1 MEFMVA
7 WYPLLKASIMVIVFI
22 VAVALVHFKWFK
34 TAGML
39 GVTIMIFAVF
49 APVKIDGTKTEGYH
63 KAQVKTQVQRYKYI
77 EKSEDTVVTKKK
89 TFAERMAEEKLRSD
103 TANKEVAH
111 EISN

>member
-7 WYPLLKASIMVIVFI
+7 WYPLLKASVM
-22 VAVALVHFKWFK
+22 VAVFVIAVVLVHFKWFK
-34 TAGML
+34 TVGVL
-39 GVTIMIFAVF
+39 GVIIMVFAIF

-103 TANKEVAH
+103 AANKEVTY